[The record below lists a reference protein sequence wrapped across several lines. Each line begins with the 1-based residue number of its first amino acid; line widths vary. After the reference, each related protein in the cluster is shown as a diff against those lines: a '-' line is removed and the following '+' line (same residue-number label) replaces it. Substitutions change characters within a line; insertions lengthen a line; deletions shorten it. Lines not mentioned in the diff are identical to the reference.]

1 MSSSD
6 ESDDEYDDA
15 KPSSSSSGR
24 ALVDDSDDNDDF
36 DEPKAKKRKLK
47 DKTKKDKPT
56 KKKDK
61 PPKPAGKSA
70 GKTAAAKHEAS
81 GGCTLQQL
89 DTNAGA
95 KPAAAK
101 GAAKGAM
108 ASVAAA
114 AGGAA
119 APSGPSA
126 PARSAQRREPRDAG
140 EAVQMILEETQR
152 PHSVADL
159 MPLLMQRYKMSLKK
173 QAMEM
178 TLGTLGDAFRRKEV
192 QTKQYLYWADQGSL
206 KAPSRQEVAELSR
219 EIKELE
225 TEFTTLKAAADRAE
239 REAAALRSQP
249 TNAELDDAVFHAE
262 VALGE
267 AEKRNTEASAP
278 GATISKAEATKTKR
292 KFNHARDIWAKR
304 RRQCKHVVEAI
315 AEGFEKKPDDLIKT
329 IELETD
335 EAAGV
340 ELPDPVACD

>member
-1 MSSSD
+1 MSSRD

-24 ALVDDSDDNDDF
+24 ALVDDSDDDDDF

-70 GKTAAAKHEAS
+70 GKTSAAKHEAS

-152 PHSVADL
+152 PYSVADL

-315 AEGFEKKPDDLIKT
+315 AEGFEKKRRLDQNHRARD
-329 IELETD
+329 
-335 EAAGV
+335 G
-340 ELPDPVACD
+340 